1 MKTTAEI
8 EAWLTRQ
15 IAGILSISEDEIDPN
30 ETFDAFGLASRD
42 AVSLSGDLEDYLDRR
57 LSPTLLY
64 QYPTVRLL
72 AAHLAEAPA
81 GAGSQPAAPTA
92 PPLAAQQTPT
102 SPKPAAEMTDEE
114 AEEALLRKLL
124 ELDE

>member
-1 MKTTAEI
+1 MKTASDI
-8 EAWLTRQ
+8 EAWLTGQ
-15 IAGILSISEDEIDPN
+15 IAAILRVSEDKIDPDK
-30 ETFDAFGLASRD
+30 TFDSFGLGSVD

-72 AAHLAEAPA
+72 ARHLAGEEPQSAAAAVEPATAAPA
-81 GAGSQPAAPTA
+81 PAA
-92 PPLAAQQTPT
+92 
-102 SPKPAAEMTDEE
+102 AELSDGEVE
-114 AEEALLRKLL
+114 DALMKKLL